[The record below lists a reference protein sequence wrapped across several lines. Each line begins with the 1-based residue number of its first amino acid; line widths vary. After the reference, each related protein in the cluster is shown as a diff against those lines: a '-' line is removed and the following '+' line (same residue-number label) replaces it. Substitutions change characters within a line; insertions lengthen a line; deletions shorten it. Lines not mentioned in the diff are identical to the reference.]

1 MIVNRTGL
9 AEIFGVNLRTID
21 DRVRR
26 GMPYVKKADQQQ
38 GTQWEFDPA
47 DCIAWAIEQAKQSV
61 APSGPDSEKDG
72 MKELQRR
79 KLLAETEQAEL
90 ELARKKGEVVPVE
103 EALSAI
109 SDAVTILRQRMLTL
123 PRRVAPLILGETDED
138 VTKSLIEREVLD
150 VLEELS
156 RNALEA
162 DDLLGDSEEE
172 DLPPD

>member
-1 MIVNRTGL
+1 MIVNRKDL
-9 AEIFGVNLRTID
+9 SAILGVTPPTID
-21 DRVRR
+21 ARIAKGLPVLSR
-26 GMPYVKKADQQQ
+26 GTSGQAAQ
-38 GTQWEFDPA
+38 FDTA
-47 DCIAWAIEQAKQSV
+47 EVINWMVEQAKQTADASP
-61 APSGPDSEKDG
+61 AEKDG
-72 MKELQRR
+72 MRELQRR